1 MHCLQADTLPSLVV
15 CHTHTAVY
23 SSSNLCTAEYRC
35 QPKPVP
41 LFMGSV
47 SNQTPEAV
55 LATLL

>member
-1 MHCLQADTLPSLVV
+1 MHCLQADTPPSLVQ
-15 CHTHTAVY
+15 HTAH
-23 SSSNLCTAEYRC
+23 TAEYGC

-47 SNQTPEAV
+47 SNQTPEAAGWL